1 MELYQRIE
9 KLIGKK
15 LDEFATEQEL
25 VLLLLERVSEAQRMA
40 TMQASRQRPDRLVL
54 PPCECISQVMH
65 AQLVTVCWACS
76 TVQEMSMVT
85 LPVACTYAAL
95 IGLQV

>member
-15 LDEFATEQEL
+15 LEEFASEQEL

-40 TMQASRQRPDRLVL
+40 TMQVTAAD
-54 PPCECISQVMH
+54 PCF
-65 AQLVTVCWACS
+65 
-76 TVQEMSMVT
+76 
-85 LPVACTYAAL
+85 
-95 IGLQV
+95 